1 MGDAMEFTLTERNLV
16 LLGHILGA
24 ILCIGPVTLAT
35 SLFPR
40 FAMEGGGSA
49 TALMHRIS
57 HRYGMASLIVPVLGL
72 ILAYRLKVLDEAW
85 IHASIGVFFAGF
97 ALLVLYIL
105 PKQREFLREPE
116 TPATRQDVF
125 TLRLT
130 TGIYAILWVVVLYFM
145 VAKPF

>member
-1 MGDAMEFTLTERNLV
+1 MEFTLTERNLV

-24 ILCIGPVTLAT
+24 ILCIGPVTLAA

-57 HRYGMASLIVPVLGL
+57 YRYGLASLVVPAFGL
-72 ILAYRLKVLDEAW
+72 ILAYRLKVLDETW

-105 PKQREFLREPE
+105 PRQREFLGEREEPV
-116 TPATRQDVF
+116 TRQDVF
-125 TLRLT
+125 GLRMM
-130 TGIYAILWVVVLYFM
+130 TGIYAVSWVVVLYLM